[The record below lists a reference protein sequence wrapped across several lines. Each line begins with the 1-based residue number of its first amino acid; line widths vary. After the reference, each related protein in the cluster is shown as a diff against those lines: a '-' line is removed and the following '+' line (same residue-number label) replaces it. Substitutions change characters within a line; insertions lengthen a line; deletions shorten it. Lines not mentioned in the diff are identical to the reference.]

1 MLHIYA
7 IPEKTLQKH
16 FEGNHSVKS
25 SKNKTQTTRTTALI
39 TLCPLDAPHVI
50 AVPTET

>member
-7 IPEKTLQKH
+7 IPDKTLQKH

-25 SKNKTQTTRTTALI
+25 SKTKPKQQ
-39 TLCPLDAPHVI
+39 
-50 AVPTET
+50 E

>member
-7 IPEKTLQKH
+7 IPQKTLQKH

-25 SKNKTQTTRTTALI
+25 SKKQNPNDKNNCTHNLMSA
-39 TLCPLDAPHVI
+39 DGPHVI